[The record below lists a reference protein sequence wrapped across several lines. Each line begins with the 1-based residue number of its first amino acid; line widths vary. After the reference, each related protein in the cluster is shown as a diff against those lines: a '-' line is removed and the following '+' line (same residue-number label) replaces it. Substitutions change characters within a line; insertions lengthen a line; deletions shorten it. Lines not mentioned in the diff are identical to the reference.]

1 LNRFTCDGRQFFYC
15 KTAAQDAVRAAEID
29 LTMASIRLARNVPRS
44 NCFEV
49 VSSSPGGGLRIMVL
63 QAESDVDMNHWIK
76 AVTAGISAQLETLL
90 PSSVSGTGGG
100 GKNSTHHKRK
110 GGNSEGDVQRERQL
124 KVITETK
131 GNNKCADCNTL
142 EGVEWCS
149 LNLGVVSIQSDAGAM

>member
-1 LNRFTCDGRQFFYC
+1 
-15 KTAAQDAVRAAEID
+15 
-29 LTMASIRLARNVPRS
+29 MASIRLARNVPRS

-100 GKNSTHHKRK
+100 GKNSTGHHKSK

-142 EGVEWCS
+142 EGKS
-149 LNLGVVSIQSDAGAM
+149 KSDAVSKCSCSYQLCTILVVIIVKIIFIRSILF

>member
-1 LNRFTCDGRQFFYC
+1 
-15 KTAAQDAVRAAEID
+15 
-29 LTMASIRLARNVPRS
+29 
-44 NCFEV
+44 
-49 VSSSPGGGLRIMVL
+49 MVL

-100 GKNSTHHKRK
+100 GKNSTGHHKSK

-142 EGVEWCS
+142 EGVECTLKIEKLRS
-149 LNLGVVSIQSDAGAM
+149 QCFDTTFTIIVVIIVKIIFIRSILF